1 MFAETL
7 APGKMTYDCVILRVQ
22 TPVVLRISKAT
33 SNRIKETFS
42 IYSKNQRLL
51 QMNPESWKHSECDSL
66 SITDALVSHSTA
78 LSLFLL
84 WVLHSP
90 FFFQPGLFLLLFIPD
105 YSPFQELSLTVL
117 TMAPSAGSPMRAPLP
132 VFQCLHHDRRCSPTA
147 GQCMIC

>member
-1 MFAETL
+1 
-7 APGKMTYDCVILRVQ
+7 
-22 TPVVLRISKAT
+22 
-33 SNRIKETFS
+33 
-42 IYSKNQRLL
+42 
-51 QMNPESWKHSECDSL
+51 MNPESWKHSECDSL

-117 TMAPSAGSPMRAPLP
+117 TMAPLLDHLGGPPCQCFSVSTMTGGAAPQQDSA
-132 VFQCLHHDRRCSPTA
+132 
-147 GQCMIC
+147 